1 MRNKN
6 KANCVSLRGR
16 TTSHHRIME
25 QHNTQAD
32 NIVFQE
38 ERLRTIAE
46 RLEREGRI
54 VTKDLVDELNT
65 TPVTLRKDL
74 LLLEKRGLLKRT
86 QGGEVKVNRI
96 YPGQALN
103 EKEKINLE
111 EKIRIVRKAATF
123 VAEGD
128 TIILDSGSTTSLLAK
143 ELRNFKRLVVIT
155 NALNIASDL
164 SDTSV
169 EVIVVGGNLLKMAAT
184 MVGPLADDTLRKVSA
199 DKLFMGVDGVDMN
212 IGLTTPDINEAK
224 TSRVMMESAGEVFLL
239 VDASKFGRRSLGV
252 ISPLNAID
260 KLITTK
266 HLSEE
271 EFQQLSENEIDIF
284 MV

>member
-38 ERLRTIAE
+38 ERLQTIAE
-46 RLEREGRI
+46 KLEREGRI
-54 VTKDLVDELNT
+54 VTKDLVDELNA

-86 QGGEVKVNRI
+86 HGGAVKVNRL

-164 SDTSV
+164 SDTNV
-169 EVIVVGGNLLKMAAT
+169 EVIVVAGNLLKMAAT

-252 ISPLNAID
+252 ISPLSAID

-271 EFQQLSENEIDIF
+271 EFQQLNENEIDVF